1 MRLSLAGVV
10 AVAALGVLGSSLAA
24 MAVASGGG
32 KGPTR
37 YTLANRCWGLR
48 SAGSGKFVDAVDGHY
63 SVTLDPKGRQA
74 ALYLK
79 PTRLGAYLLYDQD
92 RKLMAAG
99 GHGTVVRSP
108 HPGKRAEW
116 APKRAAH
123 RTFEIA
129 STQSGR
135 RVGLSKSGELR
146 LGPRDAA
153 SPFFFERAKGCTRYP
168 EAKADAAGKSFKG
181 TLPDGTVK
189 GFADAHLHI
198 TADMRAGGNV
208 IFGRSFAP
216 FGITRALS
224 TNGDTR
230 EHGPDGSADITGN
243 LLRNGSPIGSHD
255 NHGWPTFAGWPV
267 HDTVTHQQTYYVW
280 LKRMWRAGMRLVVA
294 QTVED
299 EPLCKLEPTRTHS
312 CDETAAIKL
321 EIKRLKKLEHYVDAQ
336 SGGPGKGWFRIVR
349 NPSQARQAIK
359 RGKLAVLIGIESSDL
374 FGCSEFMG
382 QPQCTRADIDKGI
395 HQYKQLGVRTMF
407 VAHWVDN
414 AFSGA
419 ALEGGATGSFINVLQ
434 ALQTGQY
441 FDTSPCPER
450 GQGEEVAPL
459 GTGVLKFLRKYFPAA
474 GKVIGI
480 PIPAYPAGKQCNAK
494 GLTDLGRYL
503 IRRLMANHML
513 IEMDHMSERAR
524 LTVLDM
530 AEKHNYPLVSSHTNT
545 GGLWTPT
552 DLRRLYALGGYATAR
567 PDQAAELANT
577 IVTLCGFQGAGHN
590 AAVGLGTDTGG
601 FNSLPGPSPD
611 AGSNPLKY
619 PFHSYAGGVKFK
631 PEQTGQRTFNINN
644 DGVAQ
649 YGLFAD
655 LLAEVQ
661 RAKHGKRALPAL
673 FRSAQAYLDTWRA
686 AERHG

>member
-1 MRLSLAGVV
+1 VRLSLTAVL
-10 AVAALGVLGSSLAA
+10 AVAALGILGVALPSIAA
-24 MAVASGGG
+24 AAGG

-37 YTLANRCWGLR
+37 YTLANRCWALR
-48 SAGSGKFVDAVDGHY
+48 SAGSGKFVTVSADRYHL
-63 SVTLDPKGRQA
+63 TLDQKGPTA

-92 RKLMAAG
+92 RKLMTREGGSAVGRAG
-99 GHGTVVRSP
+99 
-108 HPGKRAEW
+108 HPSKQAVW
-116 APKRAAH
+116 APKRSPQRA
-123 RTFEIA
+123 FEIA
-129 STQSGR
+129 STQGGKRLAISRG
-135 RVGLSKSGELR
+135 GELVLKPPGKATR
-146 LGPRDAA
+146 LM
-153 SPFFFERAKGCTRYP
+153 FERTDGCKRYP
-168 EAKADAAGKSFKG
+168 EARVDAAGKSFKG
-181 TLPDGTVK
+181 TLPNGAVK

-216 FGITRALS
+216 LGITRALS
-224 TNGDTR
+224 ANGDAR
-230 EHGPDGSADITGN
+230 EHGPDGSLDVTGN
-243 LLRNGSPIGSHD
+243 LLRSGSPFGTHD
-255 NHGWPTFAGWPV
+255 THGWPTFAGWPV

-280 LKRMWRAGMRLVVA
+280 LKRMWKAGMRVVVA

-349 NPSQARQAIK
+349 NPSQARRAIK

-382 QPQCTRADIDKGI
+382 QPQCTRADIDKGLRE
-395 HQYKQLGVRTMF
+395 YKKLGVRTMF

-419 ALEGGATGSFINVLQ
+419 ALEGGSTGSFINILE

-441 FDTSPCPER
+441 FKTAPCPEP
-450 GQGEEVAPL
+450 GQGEDVTPL

-494 GLTDLGRYL
+494 GLTDLGHYL

-530 AEKHNYPLVSSHTNT
+530 AEKRDYPLVSSHTNT

-552 DLRRLYALGGYATAR
+552 DLRRLYALKGYATAR
-567 PDQAAELANT
+567 PDQAPQLAKT
-577 IVTLCGFQGAGHN
+577 IVTLCGYQGAGHN

-619 PFHSYAGGVKFK
+619 PFHSYAGGVKFT
-631 PEQTGQRTFNINN
+631 PEKTGQRTFNINN

-655 LLAEVQ
+655 LLAQVQ
-661 RAKHGKRALPAL
+661 RAKDGKKALPAL

>member
-1 MRLSLAGVV
+1 LTGLIAV
-10 AVAALGVLGSSLAA
+10 AVLGVLGSSLTGVAA
-24 MAVASGGG
+24 AGGGG

-37 YTLANRCWGLR
+37 YTLANRCWALR
-48 SAGSGKFVDAVDGHY
+48 SAGSGKFMTAAANHY
-63 SVTLDPKGRQA
+63 WVTLNPKGHPVA
-74 ALYLK
+74 FYLK

-92 RKLMAAG
+92 RELMAAG
-99 GHGTVVRSP
+99 DHGTVVRSP

-116 APKRAAH
+116 APKRA
-123 RTFEIA
+123 RPRSFEIA
-129 STQSGR
+129 STQNGR
-135 RVGLSKSGELR
+135 RLGLSKSGELR
-146 LGPRDAA
+146 LKPPDAA
-153 SPFFFERAKGCTRYP
+153 STFLFERAHGCTRYP

-181 TLPDGTVK
+181 TTSNGTVK

-224 TNGDTR
+224 TNGDAR
-230 EHGPDGSADITGN
+230 EHGPDGSADVTGN
-243 LLRNGSPIGSHD
+243 LLRNGTPFGTHD

-280 LKRMWRAGMRLVVA
+280 LKRMWKAGMRLVVA

-312 CDETAAIKL
+312 CDETQAIKL

-349 NPSQARQAIK
+349 NPSEARQAIK

-382 QPQCTRADIDKGI
+382 KPQCTRADIDKGI
-395 HQYKQLGVRTMF
+395 RQYKKLGVRTMF

-419 ALEGGATGSFINVLQ
+419 ALEGGATGSFISVLQ

-441 FDTSPCPER
+441 FKTAPCPER

-474 GKVIGI
+474 GRVIGI

-513 IEMDHMSERAR
+513 IEMDHMSEQAR

-530 AEKHNYPLVSSHTNT
+530 AEKHHYPLVSSHTNT

-552 DLRRLYALGGYATAR
+552 DLRRLYALKGYATAR
-567 PDQAAELANT
+567 PDQAPQLANT
-577 IVTLCGFQGAGHN
+577 IVTLCGYQGAGHN

-619 PFHSYAGGVKFK
+619 PFHSYAGGVKFT
-631 PEQTGQRTFNINN
+631 PEKTGQRTFNINN

-661 RAKHGKRALPAL
+661 RAKHGKKALPAL
-673 FRSAQAYLDTWRA
+673 FRSAQAYLDTWRRA
-686 AERHG
+686 YRYG